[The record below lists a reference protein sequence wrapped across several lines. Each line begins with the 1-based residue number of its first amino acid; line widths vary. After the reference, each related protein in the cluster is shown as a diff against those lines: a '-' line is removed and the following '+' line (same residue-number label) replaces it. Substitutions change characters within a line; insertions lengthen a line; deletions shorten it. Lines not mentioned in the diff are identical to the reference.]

1 MTLPVSALSA
11 STRQIQRA
19 TAPARSMTEAKQS
32 SEPPDRLS
40 PSEHYRER
48 ALTVPKATRSFSNA
62 MREADSSKKEAARK
76 RIDDIKERIKM
87 LRMLVSFGPASKG
100 VIREIRE
107 LAQALG
113 QAAKV
118 LGDSGG
124 DANQAGSRES
134 VAPAKAT
141 SAEQPGLQ
149 EDMESLT
156 KNSAQEDAGR
166 QSEASD
172 ERGIDAAAAGT
183 PMTLKMYRENQR
195 QAQQED
201 QPSAAD
207 KRQRGED
214 AQLIEDAVR
223 RLKALLALAESARG
237 TDNPDSRKQISDIQA
252 HLEESGSTAL
262 GLGLEALQGTSVSF
276 NV

>member
-1 MTLPVSALSA
+1 
-11 STRQIQRA
+11 
-19 TAPARSMTEAKQS
+19 
-32 SEPPDRLS
+32 
-40 PSEHYRER
+40 
-48 ALTVPKATRSFSNA
+48 

-76 RIDDIKERIKM
+76 RIEDIKERIKM

-124 DANQAGSRES
+124 DANQAGSGES

>member
-1 MTLPVSALSA
+1 
-11 STRQIQRA
+11 
-19 TAPARSMTEAKQS
+19 MTEAKQS

-48 ALTVPKATRSFSNA
+48 ALTVAKATRSFSNA

-76 RIDDIKERIKM
+76 RIEDIKERIKM

-124 DANQAGSRES
+124 DAKQAGSGES

-207 KRQRGED
+207 KRQRGVD

-237 TDNPDSRKQISDIQA
+237 TDNPDSRKRISDIQA